1 LWHAYGTGS
10 AEEKA
15 LSQALDAFKK
25 ENADVKVDVLQI
37 PFDQVFNK
45 WETEVAAGGGPD
57 MYTVPNDNTGN
68 QVRAKLLAPV
78 DDLIKGQTDGFAPSS
93 FAGATIDGKLY
104 GVPGIIK
111 AVALYYNK
119 STVPNPPKTTDE
131 LLALAKSG
139 KKIAINQ
146 NNYHNFGWL
155 TGAFGGKL
163 MDDTGKCVA
172 DQGGF
177 ADALKFM
184 ADLKAAGASFQ
195 TDGGKADTLFRQ
207 GQVDMIINGPWTLG
221 DYKKDLGD
229 KLGVAPMPA
238 GPKGAA
244 TPLAG
249 VDYWHINPN
258 SKPEQ
263 QKLAAMV
270 ALYLFGPKGAQIY
283 TDVAGS
289 PMVRTD
295 VKAADPLVKAFADAA
310 AGGFARPQSKEFG
323 NWWGPFGDAVTKVM
337 EGKSAPADAVKE
349 ACAAMNKAN
358 GK

>member
-1 LWHAYGTGS
+1 MDELLKGKT
-10 AEEKA
+10 
-15 LSQALDAFKK
+15 DAFR
-25 ENADVKVDVLQI
+25 
-37 PFDQVFNK
+37 P
-45 WETEVAAGGGPD
+45 
-57 MYTVPNDNTGN
+57 
-68 QVRAKLLAPV
+68 VR
-78 DDLIKGQTDGFAPSS
+78 FE
-93 FAGATIDGKLY
+93 GATLDGKLY

-131 LLALAKSG
+131 LLALVKSG

-163 MDDTGKCVA
+163 MDDNGKCIA
-172 DQGGF
+172 DQGGL
-177 ADALKFM
+177 ADALQFM
-184 ADLKAAGASFQ
+184 ADLKAAGAIFE

-229 KLGVAPMPA
+229 KLGVVPMPA
-238 GPKGAA
+238 GPEGAA

-249 VDYWHINPN
+249 VDYWYINPN
-258 SKPEQ
+258 IKPEQ
-263 QKLAAMV
+263 QKLAADGRAV
-270 ALYLFGPKGAQIY
+270 PVRPKGAQIY

-289 PMVRTD
+289 PMVRTG

-310 AGGFARPQSKEFG
+310 AAGFPRPQSKEFG

-337 EGKSAPADAVKE
+337 EGKSDPADAVE
-349 ACAAMNKAN
+349 GSLRGHEQGQRQVVRC
-358 GK
+358 